1 MPIKGLGPSSQASV
15 GPQADVPTRPLGGA
29 GSNLSTMGKFNLDI
43 TKPAE
48 SLGATAEGFAGGIQ
62 AVGKAVVSV
71 VENIPIAGLITKP
84 VIGAVGAVAD
94 ATVGQVVKGISSGPI
109 GKAANDAAGFA
120 FNVATLPLQGALKV
134 LTVPGEELAKKAM
147 EARIKSTAMGK
158 KDIATFLWSE
168 APRDAVRRYKDGESA
183 EDIAA
188 DYVGQFGIGEASKGA
203 YSQDALANFLW
214 TMLLDPINIV
224 PITKPFTVGAKA
236 ARLSAAGVDGLNAAA
251 KIAKRDASAALKLGN
266 KELGAKLRADA
277 TRFAEDA
284 VFLEKYDWVGKMY
297 TATWGKVADKWSQAT
312 GGRLSRELAQ
322 QPERIVGGKAT
333 TAMLDELTATTG
345 KQNVDEAL
353 GNAVLTTVNANKAA
367 VAETLVS
374 TQRNVWRASSQNL
387 VKTLYAAIGA
397 GSKGADS
404 LLAVQYGSERTIK
417 DFLTD
422 LGYSSADQARIVT
435 AVENAYTPTVKAFY
449 GSDAVA
455 KVYSELTDVMSR
467 IDVKARPDFYV
478 NAAEALGKSN
488 LRYAVDAGVEL
499 IQRNKLN
506 LIRFAGDE
514 EQFVDYLSRTL
525 QFGFRVSADKAQEIA
540 RNQWAKNAGNTR
552 DLLNLLETG
561 RMAAFGRSMREIA
574 LERAKESD
582 GLAAIE
588 KAAAGRHEAVAKAY
602 FPELAG
608 EEAIAVGKLF
618 DQMAITSAAR
628 EGLTPN
634 QWYAKYTYGVSGLSE
649 ADAAVSLVDEL
660 YSTAEVTKAAFR
672 DAKTPA
678 EILEVAK
685 TIKPTQRMIAAG
697 LGDQLAV
704 ETVETARGA
713 FALPGGV
720 AALDDAAPYNI
731 IDEVIIAS
739 QPDEVVAALPG
750 DVRVK
755 MHAKMTA
762 SKSIDMQDTAAVV
775 NRIMFSL
782 LSPRRNLSSNA
793 AVYQILRVRNV
804 EDINAFVSRYG
815 DRIRNVASDGETDL
829 AREIAADFGL
839 EDNLGIASQILIAG
853 RVMVAAA
860 ETPEFFRL
868 LPGETM
874 LQFAERLTLI
884 KGAGLK
890 VGVFAAEMM
899 DTAAM
904 TVGAI
909 DSQMSIAIFRWAD
922 SVKLPGGRTLADELV
937 DEIDAIGTKE
947 AKEFLG
953 GGIDTYVDETGKR
966 VKEVLPG
973 MRKVLEDLRA
983 GKEPKGM
990 NASGSQ
996 IPLGPRNI
1004 EKANVPQATKDA
1016 VSQLPVWAKSKSSA
1030 NVKTLTNSSF
1040 EIMIKYMNRM
1050 ADDWAVAGRVA
1061 DTGEKIVYPG
1071 LNKLSGAQKQ
1081 WFIWD
1086 ITRQQIEPHFWLH
1099 RGVDQME
1106 KPSVEQITKA
1116 LKAIKKAGGTR
1127 RTQGF
1132 EGVDPRIM
1140 AEFLEERG
1148 GQVLGKAKFY
1158 RNGKSAIELFKG
1170 ADITTAI
1177 HEIGHI
1183 GRRHLSDVDQQVVLE
1198 VYGAKGGW
1206 TTELEEKFAKDFTN
1220 YMYTG
1225 RAPAP
1230 GLVDLF
1236 SKIRQFMADLWS
1248 KVSKTEQIHPELRDV
1263 FDRMLS
1269 HNGPQPL
1276 PDADTWSRITLIS
1289 ERSLTQNARDA
1300 VLKRVGMIL
1309 GETDGSE
1316 TLRSVDDAAVD
1327 LTQRIDDGVVVRGDG
1342 ATFNPIRNTVQVAG
1356 KDFGFMNSPF
1366 LSRSV
1371 VLKGADRERFLT
1383 DKAFQKEVLG
1393 KYLKSNEDLLSLDNH
1408 YIGLYDDAK
1417 IDTYYIDVSIKY
1429 DSVQEAIEAGTRAQ
1443 QQSVFRLNDYGK
1455 YFLDTPLGRLGA
1467 ERENAK
1473 ITRSALDISPGEIE
1487 KLSKPRMGADQLES
1501 ALRPIADELVEKYDD
1516 VAAVWWNKG
1525 GSAADIVDWVRNH
1538 PEITVREL
1546 TETEARLLPDGFK
1559 ARQADIALGGY
1570 RYGVAPKGGIIERT
1584 TRVSDGFGGTR
1595 IATSA
1600 QPFVDLLDTTAIN
1613 KLDEVTAGVNKRR
1626 GFLDK
1631 FRDNMTREYGPDVV
1645 RTNYVERFV
1654 TDITKKTMITAREA
1668 EIILAR
1674 VGNLAARKETTM
1686 RGLWFERDQVQTIFR
1701 EVLGDAEY
1709 FKYIENNDP
1718 LTDLFTAAAGD
1729 VSVVGLLPGFS
1740 GRAKAWKPVMGA
1752 VTDRAFPLFR
1762 FGRGNPFFRQIL
1774 EPIETKMMGLID
1786 RIKADQVDEF
1796 LGDKPSKLVRR
1807 MTEDSRSVT
1816 NEIAESVFY
1825 DQEKAAVAAIS
1836 AVREKPAFNN
1846 AVSRVLKAKGAI
1858 KDGVWAINNPEEY
1871 KLMIRD
1877 IMASE
1882 WAVNEMYDL
1891 LKKAM
1896 PETFEQFAEAGL
1908 TDGRTVMARIL
1919 EDGMIQSSPEA
1930 FAAVLRRDAG
1940 PTIGLWG
1947 RALAESGIPES
1958 KAREIAAAAHGVF
1971 TDAMIRGTR
1980 RANKYQFFSSYR
1992 SWFERSINHP
2002 FLGIYPYS
2010 YMTQKAI
2017 PWMLKMMF
2025 APKIA
2030 GHVRPGFG
2038 YINAMRLQEAL
2049 IVDANTDRGFMTSV
2063 AEARPLWYA
2072 LNIMVPATPTNLGF
2086 AAPYWLR
2093 KGVLEPAQ
2101 RNQPLTFEQ
2110 LSKVPPLVGETIIRG
2125 TVLGQ
2130 GAALLGGVGALG
2142 NAIEEDLSDIQLDVN
2157 RFFNP

>member
-1 MPIKGLGPSSQASV
+1 
-15 GPQADVPTRPLGGA
+15 
-29 GSNLSTMGKFNLDI
+29 MGKFNLDI
-43 TKPAE
+43 TKPEE
-48 SLGATAEGFAGGIQ
+48 SIGGTVEGFAAAAQGI
-62 AVGKAVVSV
+62 GKAAVSV
-71 VENIPIAGLITKP
+71 VENLPIAGLITKP

-109 GKAANDAAGFA
+109 GKAVNDAAGTA
-120 FNVATLPLQGALKV
+120 FHIATLPLQGALKALTLPSEEISKKV
-134 LTVPGEELAKKAM
+134 L
-147 EARIKSTAMGK
+147 EARILATARGSTF
-158 KDIATFLWSE
+158 DIARFLWTD
-168 APRDAVRRYKDGESA
+168 APKDAVIRYRNGESV

-188 DYVGQFGIGEASKGA
+188 EYVGQFGTAGSSKYGA
-203 YSQDALANFLW
+203 YSPDAFVNFLW
-214 TMLLDPINIV
+214 TMVFDPTNII
-224 PITKPFTVGAKA
+224 PITKPFTMASRA
-236 ARLSAAGVDGLNAAA
+236 ARLSSYGVDALRVAEKTAKADAA
-251 KIAKRDASAALKLGN
+251 KALGVGNEALAARKTSEAMTL
-266 KELGAKLRADA
+266 AQ
-277 TRFAEDA
+277 DA
-284 VFLEKYDWVGKMY
+284 VFLEKYDWLGKMY
-297 TATWGKVADKWSQAT
+297 TSTWGKVTDKWGQVT
-312 GGRLSRELAQ
+312 GGRLTREIAQ

-333 TAMLDELTATTG
+333 TDMLDEIGVATG
-345 KQNVDEAL
+345 KENVDEAL
-353 GNAVLTTVNANKAA
+353 GNAVLTTANANKAA
-367 VAETLVS
+367 VAEALVS
-374 TQRNVWRASSQNL
+374 NQRNTWRASSQNL
-387 VKTLYAAIGA
+387 LRAMYDKLATGA
-397 GSKGADS
+397 KGADT
-404 LLAVQYGSERTIK
+404 LLATEYGTNRTVA
-417 DFLTD
+417 DFLSD
-422 LGYSSADQARIVT
+422 IGYSSVDQVRIAN
-435 AVENAYTPTVKAFY
+435 AVESAFVPEMKAFA
-449 GSDAVA
+449 GSD
-455 KVYSELTDVMSR
+455 KVSGLLSELTDVMSK
-467 IDVKARPDFYV
+467 IDVKERPDFYV
-478 NAAEALGKSN
+478 MAAEALGKSN
-488 LRYAVDAGVEL
+488 VRYAVDAGIEL
-499 IQRNKLN
+499 IQQNKLN
-506 LIRFAGDE
+506 LVRFAQNE
-514 EQFVDYLSRTL
+514 EQFVNFLSRTL
-525 QFGFRVSADKAQEIA
+525 QFGFRVSADKAAEIA

-552 DLLNLLETG
+552 DLINLLETG
-561 RMAAFGRSMREIA
+561 RMAAFGRSMREVA
-574 LERAKESD
+574 AERATQFEA
-582 GLAAIE
+582 LAKIE
-588 KAAAGRHEAVAKAY
+588 AEAASRHEALAKTYFSELPPDQALAVAKLY
-602 FPELAG
+602 DS
-608 EEAIAVGKLF
+608 VGVS
-618 DQMAITSAAR
+618 TAAR
-628 EGLTPN
+628 EGITPN
-634 QWYAKYTYGVSGLSE
+634 EWYAKHVYGVSTLSE
-649 ADAAVSLVDEL
+649 QDAAVSLVDEL
-660 YSTAEVTKAAFR
+660 YSKAELTKAAFR
-672 DAKTPA
+672 DATTSA

-685 TIKPTQRMIAAG
+685 TITPTERMIAAG
-697 LGDQLAV
+697 LGEQLAPEV
-704 ETVETARGA
+704 IETAKGG
-713 FALPGGV
+713 FALPGGL
-720 AALDDAAPYNI
+720 AAFADPAPYNI

-750 DVRVK
+750 EIRVQ
-755 MHAKMTA
+755 MHKKMTA
-762 SKSIDMQDTAAVV
+762 SKAIDMQDTAAVV

-793 AVYQILRVRNV
+793 AVYQILRVRNM
-804 EDINAFVSRYG
+804 EDINEFVARYG
-815 DRIRNVASDGETDL
+815 DRIRNVAYADETDL

-839 EDNLGIASQILIAG
+839 EDNLGIASQIVTAG

-860 ETPEFFRL
+860 DNPEFFKL

-874 LQFAERLTLI
+874 LQFAERLTLL

-909 DSQMSIAIFRWAD
+909 DSQMSIAIFKWAD
-922 SVKLPGGRTLADELV
+922 TVKLPGGRTLADEIV
-937 DEIDAIGTKE
+937 DEVDRVGTAE

-953 GGIDTYVDETGKR
+953 GGVDTYIDEAGKK
-966 VKEVLPG
+966 VTEILPG
-973 MRKVLEDLRA
+973 MRKVLSELRA

-990 NASGSQ
+990 NASGNR
-996 IPLGPRNI
+996 IALGVRNI
-1004 EKANVPQATKDA
+1004 AKADVPQATKNA
-1016 VSQLPVWAKSKSSA
+1016 VSELPAWARSKDTPDI
-1030 NVKTLTNSSF
+1030 KTLRNSSF
-1040 EIMIKYMNRM
+1040 EVMIKYMNQM
-1050 ADDWAVAGRVA
+1050 ADDWGK
-1061 DTGEKIVYPG
+1061 TLYPG
-1071 LNKLSGAQKQ
+1071 LEKLSGAQKQ

-1099 RGVDQME
+1099 RGVDKMA
-1106 KPSVEQITKA
+1106 KPSPEQITRA
-1116 LKAIKKAGGTR
+1116 LKSIRKAGGTK
-1127 RTQGF
+1127 RTEGF
-1132 EGVDPRIM
+1132 AGIDTRVM

-1183 GRRHLSDVDQQVVLE
+1183 GRRNLSDVDQRVVLQ
-1198 VYGAKGGW
+1198 VYGATKGW
-1206 TTELEEKFAKDFTN
+1206 TTELEERFAKDFTN

-1225 RAPAP
+1225 RAPIPA
-1230 GLVDLF
+1230 LVDLF
-1236 SKIRQFMADLWS
+1236 GQIRQFMTDLWA
-1248 KVSKTEQIHPELRDV
+1248 KVSKAEQIHPELRNV

-1300 VLKRVGMIL
+1300 IIKRVNMIL

-1316 TLRSVDDAAVD
+1316 TLKAVNEATSDVLKMIDED
-1327 LTQRIDDGVVVRGDG
+1327 LVARGGG
-1342 ATFNPIRNTVQVAG
+1342 ATFNPIRNTKQVVG
-1356 KDFGFMNSPF
+1356 DDFGFMNSPYQP
-1366 LSRSV
+1366 RSIA
-1371 VLKGADRERFLT
+1371 LTGADRERFLT
-1383 DKAFQKEVLG
+1383 DKNFQRQLLA
-1393 KYLKSNEDLLSLDNH
+1393 KYVSDNEDLLSLDSH
-1408 YIGLYDDAK
+1408 YIGLYDSVGV
-1417 IDTYYIDVSIKY
+1417 DTYYIDVSIKY
-1429 DSVQEAIEAGTRAQ
+1429 DSVQDAIEAGIRSEQ
-1443 QQSVFRLNDYGK
+1443 ESIFRIKDGEGYYLN
-1455 YFLDTPLGRLGA
+1455 TALGRIAA
-1467 ERENAK
+1467 EKESEK
-1473 ITRSALDISPGEIE
+1473 VIRSALDIPEGEIAR
-1487 KLSKPRMGADQLES
+1487 LSKPKLPEEQLE
-1501 ALRPIADELVEKYDD
+1501 AAFRPIADELVQKYDD

-1525 GSAADIVDWVRNH
+1525 GSAVDIVDWVRNH

-1559 ARQADIALGGY
+1559 AKQAQIALGGY

-1600 QPFVDLLDTTAIN
+1600 QPFVDLLDTVAIN
-1613 KLDEVTAGVNKRR
+1613 KLDEVTATTNKRR

-1631 FRDNMTREYGPDVV
+1631 FSDLMTREYGPDVV
-1645 RTNYVERFV
+1645 RTNYIERFV
-1654 TDITKKTMITAREA
+1654 TDITKKVGITPREA

-1674 VGNLAARKETTM
+1674 VGNLSARKETTV

-1718 LTDLFTAAAGD
+1718 LADLFTAAAGD

-1762 FGRGNPFFRQIL
+1762 FGKGNPFFRQIL
-1774 EPIETKMMGLID
+1774 EPIETKMMALMD
-1786 RIKADQVDEF
+1786 RIKTDQVDEF
-1796 LGDKPSKLVRR
+1796 LGGKPSKLIRR

-1825 DQEKAAVAAIS
+1825 DQEKALVSSLSAI
-1836 AVREKPAFNN
+1836 REKPDFNN
-1846 AVSRVLKAKGAI
+1846 AVSRVLKAKNAI
-1858 KDGVWAINNPEEY
+1858 KDGVWAINNPEEF
-1871 KLMIRD
+1871 KLMYRD

-1882 WAVNEMYDL
+1882 WAVEEMYTL

-1896 PETFEQFAEAGL
+1896 PDTFDQFAEFGL
-1908 TDGRTVMARIL
+1908 TDGRSVMARIL

-1930 FAAVLRRDAG
+1930 FATVLRREAG
-1940 PTIGLWG
+1940 PTIGLWTK
-1947 RALAESGIPES
+1947 AVTEAGIPAS

-2049 IVDANTDRGFMTSV
+2049 AVDANTDRGFMTTL

-2110 LSKVPPLVGETIIRG
+2110 LSKVPPLVGETIMRG

-2130 GAALLGGVGALG
+2130 GGALLGGAGAFGESLE
-2142 NAIEEDLSDIQLDVN
+2142 NELDDVQLDVN

>member
-1 MPIKGLGPSSQASV
+1 MPIKALSSSSQGSV
-15 GPQADVPTRPLGGA
+15 GPRADIATGPIGGA
-29 GSNLSTMGKFNLDI
+29 GANLSTLGKFNLDL
-43 TKPAE
+43 TNPQE
-48 SLGATAEGFAGGIQ
+48 SFGATAEGFAGGVQ
-62 AVGKAVVSV
+62 AIGKAAVSV
-71 VENIPIAGLITKP
+71 VENLPIAGLITKP

-109 GKAANDAAGFA
+109 GKAANDAAGAA
-120 FNVATLPLQGALKV
+120 FNIATLPLQGALKA
-134 LTVPGEELAKKAM
+134 LTLPGEELAKKAM
-147 EARIKSTAMGK
+147 EARILATSRGDR
-158 KDIATFLWSE
+158 DIATFLWSDAPKE
-168 APRDAVRRYKDGESA
+168 AVLRYRNGESVD
-183 EDIAA
+183 EIAS
-188 DYVGQFGIGEASKGA
+188 DYVGQFGIGESKFGA
-203 YSQDALANFLW
+203 YSQDALANLLW
-214 TMLLDPINIV
+214 TMVLDPINVV
-224 PITKPFTVGAKA
+224 PVTKPFTMGAKA
-236 ARLSAAGVDGLNAAA
+236 ARLSATGVDALNVAAKTAAA
-251 KIAKRDASAALKLGN
+251 DATAALKVGN
-266 KELGAKLRADA
+266 KTLAALKTAESTLRAQ
-277 TRFAEDA
+277 EA
-284 VFLEKYDWVGKMY
+284 VFLEKYDWLGKMY
-297 TATWGKVADKWSQAT
+297 TSTWGKVADKWSKVT
-312 GGRLSRELAQ
+312 GGRLTREIAQ
-322 QPERIVGGKAT
+322 QPERIIGGKAT
-333 TAMLDELTATTG
+333 TAMLDEIGVATG
-345 KQNVDEAL
+345 KDNVDEAL

-374 TQRNVWRASSQNL
+374 TQRNIWRASGQNV
-387 VKTLYAAIGA
+387 VKTLYTALGT

-404 LLAVQYGSERTIK
+404 LLAVEYGTGRTIGN
-417 DFLTD
+417 FLTD
-422 LGYSSADQARIVT
+422 LGYSSVDQARLVDL
-435 AVENAYTPTVKAFY
+435 VEKSYTPSIKSFY
-449 GSDAVA
+449 DADGVA
-455 KVYSELTDVMSR
+455 RFVSELTDVMSK

-506 LIRFAGDE
+506 LVRFAANE
-514 EQFVDYLSRTL
+514 QQFVDYLSRTL

-552 DLLNLLETG
+552 DLINLLETG

-574 LERAKESD
+574 LERAKESEALV
-582 GLAAIE
+582 GIERAAI
-588 KAAAGRHEAVAKAY
+588 GRHEAVAKAY
-602 FPELAG
+602 FSELVP
-608 EEAIAVGKLF
+608 EEALAAAKLF
-618 DQMAITSAAR
+618 DQVAITNSAR
-628 EGLTPN
+628 EGISPN
-634 QWYAKYTYGVSGLSE
+634 AWYSKYVYGVSGLSE
-649 ADAAVSLVDEL
+649 EDAAMSLVDEL

-678 EILEVAK
+678 EMLDVAK
-685 TIKPTQRMIAAG
+685 TIKPTERMIAAG
-697 LGDQLAV
+697 LGEQLAV
-704 ETVETARGA
+704 ETVDTAKGA

-720 AALDDAAPYNI
+720 AAFADPAPYNV
-731 IDEVIIAS
+731 IDEIIIAS
-739 QPDEVVAALPG
+739 QPDEVVDALPG
-750 DVRVK
+750 EIRVQ
-755 MHAKMTA
+755 MHKKMTA
-762 SKSIDMQDTAAVV
+762 SKAIDMQDTAAVV

-804 EDINAFVSRYG
+804 EDINAFVSQYG
-815 DRIRNVASDGETDL
+815 DRIRNVSSDGETAL

-839 EDNLGIASQILIAG
+839 KDNLGIASQILTAG

-860 ETPEFFRL
+860 ETPEFFKL

-922 SVKLPGGRTLADELV
+922 NIKLAGGRTLADDLI
-937 DEIDAIGTKE
+937 DEVAQIGTKE
-947 AKEFLG
+947 SEEFLG
-953 GGIDTYVDETGKR
+953 GGVDTYIDEAGNR
-966 VKEVLPG
+966 VTETLPG
-973 MRKVLEDLRA
+973 MRKVLEELRA
-983 GKEPKGM
+983 GREPKGM
-990 NASGSQ
+990 NASGNRVA
-996 IPLGPRNI
+996 LGPKGI
-1004 EKANVPQATKDA
+1004 EKAAVPQATKDA
-1016 VSQLPVWAKSKSSA
+1016 VGQLPPWAKA
-1030 NVKTLTNSSF
+1030 NGTPDIKTLTNSSF
-1040 EIMIKYMNRM
+1040 EVMIRYMDQM
-1050 ADDWAVAGRVA
+1050 ANDWGK
-1061 DTGEKIVYPG
+1061 TLYPG
-1071 LNKLSGAQKQ
+1071 LENLSGAQKQ

-1099 RGVDQME
+1099 RDVDKMA
-1106 KPSVEQITKA
+1106 KPTIEQINRG
-1116 LKAIKKAGGTR
+1116 LKAVKGAGGTR
-1127 RTQGF
+1127 RTQAF
-1132 EGVDPRIM
+1132 AGVDPRIM

-1183 GRRHLSDVDQQVVLE
+1183 GRRNLSDVDQRVVLE
-1198 VYGAKGGW
+1198 IYGATDGW

-1225 RAPAP
+1225 RAPSPA
-1230 GLVDLF
+1230 LIDLF
-1236 SKIRQFMADLWS
+1236 GQIRQFMADLWS
-1248 KVSKTEQIHPELRDV
+1248 KVSGTEQINPELRNV

-1300 VLKRVGMIL
+1300 VLKRVGMLL

-1316 TLRSVDDAAVD
+1316 TLRSVEDASVD
-1327 LTQRIDDGVVVRGDG
+1327 IAQRIEDGLVVRGDG
-1342 ATFNPIRNTVQVAG
+1342 ATFNPIRGTKQVPTE
-1356 KDFGFMNSPF
+1356 DFGFMNSPF
-1366 LSRSV
+1366 QKRSV
-1371 VLKGADRERFLT
+1371 VLSGADRERFLT
-1383 DKAFQKEVLG
+1383 DKAFQRQVLG
-1393 KYLKSNEDLLSLDNH
+1393 KYLGDNEDLLSLDNH
-1408 YIGLYDDAK
+1408 YIGLYDSVK
-1417 IDTYYIDVSIKY
+1417 TNSYYIDVSIKY
-1429 DSVQEAIEAGTRAQ
+1429 DSVQEAIEAGIRANQ
-1443 QQSVFRLNDYGK
+1443 ESIFRIKDGK
-1455 YFLDTPLGRLGA
+1455 NYYLDTPLGRLVA
-1467 ERENAK
+1467 EKEKERVV
-1473 ITRSALDISPGEIE
+1473 RSALDISPAEIE
-1487 KLSKPRMGADQLES
+1487 RLSKPRLSADQLEAS
-1501 ALRPIADELVEKYDD
+1501 LRPIANELVEKYDD
-1516 VAAVWWNKG
+1516 VAAVWWNKE
-1525 GSAADIVDWVRNH
+1525 GSATDIVDWVRNH

-1559 ARQADIALGGY
+1559 ARQADISLGGY

-1595 IATSA
+1595 IANSA

-1613 KLDEVTAGVNKRR
+1613 KLDQMTAGINKQR

-1631 FRDNMTREYGPDVV
+1631 FKDNLLREYGPDVV
-1645 RTNYVERFV
+1645 RTNYIERFV
-1654 TDITKKTMITAREA
+1654 TEITKKTKITPREA

-1674 VGNLAARKETTM
+1674 VGNLAARKETTA
-1686 RGLWFERDQVQTIFR
+1686 RGLWFERDQVQVIFR

-1709 FKYIENNDP
+1709 FKYIETNDP

-1729 VSVVGLLPGFS
+1729 FSVVGLLPGIS

-1762 FGRGNPFFRQIL
+1762 FGKGNPFFRQIL
-1774 EPIETKMMGLID
+1774 EPIETKMMALMD

-1796 LGDKPSKLVRR
+1796 LGDKPSKLIRR

-1825 DQEKAAVAAIS
+1825 DQEKAAVSALS
-1836 AVREKPAFNN
+1836 AVREKPAFND

-1871 KLMIRD
+1871 KLMVRD

-1896 PETFEQFAEAGL
+1896 PETFEQLAEVGL

-1930 FAAVLRRDAG
+1930 FALVLRRDAG
-1940 PTIGLWG
+1940 PTIGLWTKAVTEAG
-1947 RALAESGIPES
+1947 VSETQARA
-1958 KAREIAAAAHGVF
+1958 IAAAAHGVF

-2030 GHVRPGFG
+2030 GHIRPGFG

-2049 IVDANTDRGFMTSV
+2049 IVDANTDRGFMTSI

-2093 KGVLEPAQ
+2093 KGVLAPAQ
-2101 RNQPLTFEQ
+2101 QNKPLDFEQ
-2110 LSKVPPLVGETIIRG
+2110 LSKVPPLIGETVMRG

-2130 GAALLGGVGALG
+2130 GAALLGGVGAFG
-2142 NAIEEDLSDIQLDVN
+2142 DAVEQDLDGVQLDIN

>member
-1 MPIKGLGPSSQASV
+1 MPIKGLGPSSQSSV
-15 GPQADVPTRPLGGA
+15 GPQADVPTTPLGGSS
-29 GSNLSTMGKFNLDI
+29 SNLSNLGKFNLDI
-43 TKPAE
+43 TNPQE
-48 SLGATAEGFAGGIQ
+48 SLGATAEGFAGGFQ
-62 AVGKAVVSV
+62 AIGKAAVSI
-71 VENIPIAGLITKP
+71 VENLPIAGIITRP
-84 VIGAVGAVAD
+84 AIGAIGAVAD

-109 GKAANDAAGFA
+109 GNAVNDVAGFG
-120 FNVATLPLQGALKV
+120 FHVATLPLQLGLKAL
-134 LTVPGEELAKKAM
+134 TFPGEELAKGVMRGK
-147 EARIKSTAMGK
+147 IQSTALGK
-158 KDIATFLWSE
+158 RDITTFLWSE
-168 APRDAVRRYKDGESA
+168 APKDAVRRYRDGESVD
-183 EDIAA
+183 EIAA
-188 DYVGQFGIGEASKGA
+188 EYVGQFGVGDAKSGVF
-203 YSQDALANFLW
+203 SQDALANFLW
-214 TMLLDPINIV
+214 TLVLDPVNLV
-224 PITKPFTVGAKA
+224 PVTKPFTMGAKA
-236 ARLSAAGVDGLNAAA
+236 ARLSSVGVDALNVAA
-251 KIAKRDASAALKLGN
+251 KTAKADAAVALKLGN
-266 KELGAKLRADA
+266 KVLAKRLTSEATLRA
-277 TRFAEDA
+277 EEA
-284 VFLEKYDWVGKMY
+284 VFLDKYDWLGKMY
-297 TATWGKVADKWSQAT
+297 KATWGKVGDKWSQVT
-312 GGRLSRELAQ
+312 GGRLTRELAQ

-333 TAMLDELTATTG
+333 TAMLDEIGLATG
-345 KQNVDEAL
+345 KENVDEAL

-374 TQRNVWRASSQNL
+374 TQRNVWRASSQNF
-387 VKTLYAAIGA
+387 VKTVYAALGG
-397 GSKGADS
+397 GSRGADT
-404 LLAVQYGSERTIK
+404 LLSVEYGTGRTIR
-417 DFLTD
+417 DFLGD
-422 LGYSSADQARIVT
+422 LGYSSADQIRIVN
-435 AVENAYTPTVKAFY
+435 AVEVAYSPSIKAFY
-449 GSDAVA
+449 GSDAVGRL
-455 KVYSELTDVMSR
+455 YGELTDVMSK
-467 IDVKARPDFYV
+467 IDVKTRPDFYV

-488 LRYAVDAGVEL
+488 IRYAVDAGVEL

-506 LIRFAGDE
+506 LIRFTSNE
-514 EQFVDYLSRTL
+514 QQFVDYLSRTL
-525 QFGFRVSADKAQEIA
+525 QFGFRVSSDKADEIA
-540 RNQWAKNAGNTR
+540 RNQWLKNTGNTR

-574 LERAKESD
+574 LERASESD
-582 GLAAIE
+582 ALVKIE
-588 KAAAGRHEAVAKAY
+588 KAAAGRHEAVARAY

-618 DQMAITSAAR
+618 DAMAVSSAAR

-634 QWYAKYTYGVSGLSE
+634 QWYAKYTYGVSALSE
-649 ADAAVSLVDEL
+649 EDAAVSLVDEL
-660 YSTAEVTKAAFR
+660 YSTTELTKSAFME
-672 DAKTPA
+672 AKTSA

-685 TIKPTQRMIAAG
+685 TIKPTPRMIAAG
-697 LGDQLAV
+697 LGGQLAV
-704 ETVETARGA
+704 ETVETSKGA
-713 FALPGGV
+713 FALPGGT
-720 AALDDAAPYNI
+720 AALDNPAPYNI

-739 QPDEVVAALPG
+739 QPYGIIESLPG
-750 DVRVK
+750 DIRVK
-755 MHAKMTA
+755 MHLKMTA
-762 SKSIDMQDTAAVV
+762 SKSIDMADPIAVA
-775 NRIMFSL
+775 NRVVFAL
-782 LSPRRNLSSNA
+782 LSPRRNLTGNA
-793 AVYQILRVRNV
+793 AIYQALRVGNA
-804 EDINAFVSRYG
+804 DDLAAFVARYG
-815 DRIRNVASDGETDL
+815 DDVKNLPNLDAGASARLGKRIAE
-829 AREIAADFGL
+829 DFGFNIGAK
-839 EDNLGIASQILIAG
+839 DGDVTGIVSHLSDAA
-853 RVMVAAA
+853 RVLVLAK
-860 ETPEFFRL
+860 ENPEFFL
-868 LPGETM
+868 IKNGESLT
-874 LQFAERLTLI
+874 QFAERLTLLN
-884 KGAGLK
+884 GVQLK
-890 VGVFAAEMM
+890 VGSFAVELMRTSDAV
-899 DTAAM
+899 
-904 TVGAI
+904 VGAI
-909 DSQMSIAIFRWAD
+909 DAQMSGGILKWSIENGVED
-922 SVKLPGGRTLADELV
+922 KLIKELR
-937 DEIDAIGTKE
+937 DIGTKE
-947 AKEFLG
+947 SNKYADELESLIPRIKAGENVYGPNAAGAQSTLG
-953 GGIDTYVDETGKR
+953 PKTIDGS
-966 VKEVLPG
+966 
-973 MRKVLEDLRA
+973 
-983 GKEPKGM
+983 
-990 NASGSQ
+990 NAS
-996 IPLGPRNI
+996 PFT
-1004 EKANVPQATKDA
+1004 KAA
-1016 VSQLPVWAKSKSSA
+1016 VGTLPNWSTTRAASA
-1030 NVKTLTNSSF
+1030 EVTLLQGSSF
-1040 EIMIKYMNRM
+1040 QVMNKYVSMM
-1050 ADDWAVAGRVA
+1050 ADQWATVGRIA
-1061 DTGEKIVYPG
+1061 DNGERIVYAG
-1071 LNKLSGAQKQ
+1071 LDKMSGGQKQ

-1086 ITRQQIEPHFWLH
+1086 IFRKQLEPHQWLH
-1099 RGVDQME
+1099 RDVDKLA
-1106 KPSVEQITKA
+1106 KPTIDQVR
-1116 LKAIKKAGGTR
+1116 KAISSVRSSGGFTTGR
-1127 RTQGF
+1127 QF
-1132 EGVDPRIM
+1132 DGVDPRIM

-1170 ADITTAI
+1170 ADVTTAI

-1225 RAPAP
+1225 RAPTP
-1230 GLVDLF
+1230 GLIDLF
-1236 SKIRQFMADLWS
+1236 GKIRQFMTDLWS
-1248 KVSKTEQIHPELRDV
+1248 KVSGSEQINPELRNV

-1289 ERSLTQNARDA
+1289 ERSLTQNVRDS
-1300 VLKRVGMIL
+1300 VLKRVGMIF

-1316 TLRSVDDAAVD
+1316 TLRSVDDASVD
-1327 LTQRIDDGVVVRGDG
+1327 LTQRIDDGVVVRGNG

-1356 KDFGFMNSPF
+1356 EDFGFMNSPF
-1366 LSRSV
+1366 LSRSI

-1443 QQSVFRLNDYGK
+1443 QQSVFRINDFGK
-1455 YFLDTPLGRLGA
+1455 YFLDTPLGRLAA
-1467 ERENAK
+1467 EREGEK
-1473 ITRSALDISPGEIE
+1473 ITRSALDINPGEIE
-1487 KLSKPRMGADQLES
+1487 RLSKPRLSADQLES

-1516 VAAVWWNKG
+1516 VAAVWWNKE

-1546 TETEARLLPDGFK
+1546 TEIESRLLPDGFK
-1559 ARQADIALGGY
+1559 ARQANISLGGY

-1584 TRVSDGFGGTR
+1584 TRISDGFGGTR
-1595 IATSA
+1595 IANSA

-1613 KLDEVTAGVNKRR
+1613 KLDEITAGVNKRR

-1631 FRDNMTREYGPDVV
+1631 FRDNLVREYGPDVV

-1654 TDITKKTMITAREA
+1654 TEMTKKTKITSREA
-1668 EIILAR
+1668 ETILAR
-1674 VGNLAARKETTM
+1674 VGNLAARKETTT

-1709 FKYIENNDP
+1709 FKYIEMNDP
-1718 LTDLFTAAAGD
+1718 LADLFTAASGD
-1729 VSVVGLLPGFS
+1729 FSVVGLLPGVS
-1740 GRAKAWKPVMGA
+1740 GRAKAWKTVMGA

-1762 FGRGNPFFRQIL
+1762 FGKGNPFFRQIL
-1774 EPIETKMMGLID
+1774 EPIETKMMGLMD

-1796 LGDKPSKLVRR
+1796 LSDKPSKLIRR

-1825 DQEKAAVAAIS
+1825 DQEKAAVSTLS

-1846 AVSRVLKAKGAI
+1846 AVARVLKSNNAI
-1858 KDGVWAINNPEEY
+1858 KNGVWAINNPEEY

-1882 WAVNEMYDL
+1882 WAVGEMYDL

-1896 PETFEQFAEAGL
+1896 PETFDQFAEVGL
-1908 TDGRTVMARIL
+1908 TDGQTVMARIL

-1930 FAAVLRRDAG
+1930 FAAVLRRDSG
-1940 PTIGLWG
+1940 PTIGLWTKAVTEAG
-1947 RALAESGIPES
+1947 VSETQARA
-1958 KAREIAAAAHGVF
+1958 IAAAAHGVF

-2038 YINAMRLQEAL
+2038 YINAMRLQEA
-2049 IVDANTDRGFMTSV
+2049 IAIDANTDRGFMTSI

-2093 KGVLEPAQ
+2093 KGVLAPAQ
-2101 RNQPLTFEQ
+2101 QNKPLNFEQ
-2110 LSKVPPLVGETIIRG
+2110 LSKIPPLIGETIMRG

-2130 GAALLGGVGALG
+2130 GGALLGGLGAFG
-2142 NAIEEDLSDIQLDVN
+2142 GAIEDDLSDVQLDVN

>member
-1 MPIKGLGPSSQASV
+1 MPIKGLGPSSQPSV

-29 GSNLSTMGKFNLDI
+29 ASNLSTMGKFNLDI

-48 SLGATAEGFAGGIQ
+48 SLGGTAEGFAGGLQ
-62 AVGKAVVSV
+62 AVGKAAVSV

-120 FNVATLPLQGALKV
+120 FNVATLPLQGALKA
-134 LTVPGEELAKKAM
+134 LTIPGEELAKKVM
-147 EARIKSTAMGK
+147 EARIKSTALGK
-158 KDIATFLWSE
+158 QDIATFLWSQ
-168 APRDAVRRYKDGESA
+168 APKDAVRRYRDGESA

-188 DYVGQFGIGEASKGA
+188 DYVGQFGVGDARFGA

-214 TMLLDPINIV
+214 TMLLDPVNIV
-224 PITKPFTVGAKA
+224 PVTKPFTVGAKA

-251 KIAKRDASAALKLGN
+251 KIAKREASAALKLGN
-266 KELGAKLRADA
+266 KELAAKLTAEATLRA
-277 TRFAEDA
+277 EEA

-297 TATWGKVADKWSQAT
+297 TATWGKVADKWSKVT
-312 GGRLSRELAQ
+312 GGRLSKELAQ

-333 TAMLDELTATTG
+333 TAMLDELTDVTG

-387 VKTLYAAIGA
+387 VKTLYAAIGT
-397 GSKGADS
+397 GTKGADS
-404 LLAVQYGSERTIK
+404 LLGVQYGTERTIK

-435 AVENAYTPTVKAFY
+435 AVEKAYTPTVKAFY
-449 GSDAVA
+449 GSDSIA
-455 KVYSELTDVMSR
+455 KIYSELTDVMSK

-506 LIRFAGDE
+506 LIRFAE
-514 EQFVDYLSRTL
+514 NEAQFVDYLSRTL
-525 QFGFRVSADKAQEIA
+525 QFGFKVSADKAQEIA
-540 RNQWAKNAGNTR
+540 RNQWAKNVGNTR
-552 DLLNLLETG
+552 DLINLLETG

-574 LERAKESD
+574 LERAKEAD
-582 GLAAIE
+582 GLVAIE

-608 EEAIAVGKLF
+608 EEALAVGKLF
-618 DQMAITSAAR
+618 DQVAITGAAR

-634 QWYAKYTYGVSGLSE
+634 QWYAKYTYGVSTLSE
-649 ADAAVSLVDEL
+649 EDAAVSLVDEL
-660 YSTAEVTKAAFR
+660 YSKSEMTKAAFR
-672 DAKTPA
+672 EAKTA
-678 EILEVAK
+678 SEILEVAK
-685 TIKPTQRMIAAG
+685 SIKPTQRMIDAG
-697 LGDQLAV
+697 LGEQLAV
-704 ETVETARGA
+704 ETVDTAKGA
-713 FALPGGV
+713 FALPGGI
-720 AALDDAAPYNI
+720 AAFDNPAPYNI

-750 DVRVK
+750 EIRVK

-762 SKSIDMQDTAAVV
+762 SKAIDMQDTAAVL
-775 NRIMFSL
+775 NRVMFAA

-793 AVYQILRVRNV
+793 ALYQILRVRNMDDV
-804 EDINAFVSRYG
+804 NAFVSRWGKKIKTVNYRKEG
-815 DRIRNVASDGETDL
+815 ALG
-829 AREIAADFGL
+829 REIAKEFGL
-839 EDNLGIASQILIAG
+839 PTDKLGIASQLVTAG
-853 RVMVAAA
+853 RIMVFAA
-860 ETPEFFRL
+860 ENPEFFKL
-868 LPGETM
+868 KPGETM
-874 LQFAERLTLI
+874 LEFGERLTLL

-904 TVGAI
+904 SVGAI

-922 SVKLPGGRTLADELV
+922 SKGLADQLIREL
-937 DEIDAIGTKE
+937 DAIGTAE
-947 AKEFLG
+947 AKQFLTG
-953 GGIDTYVDETGKR
+953 GTDRYLDDAGNVVTE
-966 VKEVLPG
+966 EVQG
-973 MRKVLEDLRA
+973 MIKVLEDLRA
-983 GKEPKGM
+983 GREPKGM
-990 NASGSQ
+990 NASGNRVA
-996 IPLGPRNI
+996 LGKKGI
-1004 EKANVPQATKDA
+1004 AKADVPQTTKDA
-1016 VSQLPVWAKSKSSA
+1016 VSQLPEWAKA
-1030 NVKTLTNSSF
+1030 NGTPDIKTLTNSSF
-1040 EIMIKYMNRM
+1040 EVMIKYMNEM
-1050 ADDWAVAGRVA
+1050 ANDWGK
-1061 DTGEKIVYPG
+1061 TIYPG
-1071 LNKLSGAQKQ
+1071 LDKLSGAQKQ

-1099 RGVDQME
+1099 RSVDKMA
-1106 KPSVEQITKA
+1106 KPSPDQIKRA
-1116 LKAIKKAGGTR
+1116 LGSIQKAGGTQ
-1127 RTQGF
+1127 RTKGF
-1132 EGVDPRIM
+1132 AGIDPNVM

-1148 GQVLGKAKFY
+1148 GQVLGKAKFF

-1170 ADITTAI
+1170 ADVTTAI

-1183 GRRHLSDVDQQVVLE
+1183 GRRHLSDVDQRVVLE
-1198 VYGAKGGW
+1198 IYGATDGW
-1206 TTELEEKFAKDFTN
+1206 TTELEERFAKDFTN
-1220 YMYTG
+1220 YLYTG
-1225 RAPAP
+1225 RAPTVA
-1230 GLVDLF
+1230 LTDLF
-1236 SKIRQFMADLWS
+1236 AQIRQFMADLWS

-1289 ERSLTQNARDA
+1289 DRSLTQNARDA

-1316 TLRSVDDAAVD
+1316 TLRSVDDAVVD
-1327 LTQRIDDGVVVRGDG
+1327 INQKIDADLVSRGGG
-1342 ATFNPIRNTVQVAG
+1342 ATFNPIRDTKQVVG
-1356 KDFGFMNSPF
+1356 KDFGFMNSPYQKRSLV
-1366 LSRSV
+1366 LS
-1371 VLKGADRERFLT
+1371 GAQRERFLT
-1383 DKAFQKEVLG
+1383 DKAYQRQVLND
-1393 KYLKSNEDLLSLDNH
+1393 YLKKNEDLLSLDNH
-1408 YIGLYDDAK
+1408 YLGLYDSVKADS
-1417 IDTYYIDVSIKY
+1417 YYIDVSIKY
-1429 DSVQEAIEAGTRAQ
+1429 DSVQEAIEAGIRANQ
-1443 QQSVFRLNDYGK
+1443 ESIFRINDGENYYLN
-1455 YFLDTPLGRLGA
+1455 TPLGRLIG
-1467 ERENAK
+1467 EKENAK
-1473 ITRSALDISPGEIE
+1473 IIRSALDISPAEIE
-1487 KLSKPRMGADQLES
+1487 KLSKPRMDADALEA

-1546 TETEARLLPDGFK
+1546 TDTEARLLPDGFK
-1559 ARQADIALGGY
+1559 SRQADIALGGY

-1600 QPFVDLLDTTAIN
+1600 QPFVDLLDVTAIN

-1654 TDITKKTMITAREA
+1654 TDITKKTKITAREA
-1668 EIILAR
+1668 ETILAR

-1701 EVLGDAEY
+1701 EVLGDSEY

-1762 FGRGNPFFRQIL
+1762 FGKGNPFFRQIL
-1774 EPIETKMMGLID
+1774 EPIETKMMSLMD
-1786 RIKADQVDEF
+1786 RIKTEQVDEF
-1796 LGDKPSKLVRR
+1796 LGDKPSKLIRR
-1807 MTEDSRSVT
+1807 LTEDSRSVT

-1825 DQEKAAVAAIS
+1825 DQEKAAVSAIS

-1858 KDGVWAINNPEEY
+1858 KDGIWTIKNPEEY
-1871 KLMIRD
+1871 KLMVRD

-1882 WAVNEMYDL
+1882 WAVEEMYDL

-1940 PTIGLWG
+1940 PTIGLWTKAVTEAG
-1947 RALAESGIPES
+1947 VPAT

-1980 RANKYQFFSSYR
+1980 RAQKYQFFSSYR

-2038 YINAMRLQEAL
+2038 YINAMRLQEA
-2049 IVDANTDRGFMTSV
+2049 IAVDANTDRGFMTSI

-2110 LSKVPPLVGETIIRG
+2110 LSKVPPLVGETIMRG

-2142 NAIEEDLSDIQLDVN
+2142 NAIEEDLSDIKVDVN

>member
-48 SLGATAEGFAGGIQ
+48 SLGGTAEGFAGGIQ

-71 VENIPIAGLITKP
+71 VENLPIAGLVTKP

-120 FNVATLPLQGALKV
+120 FNVATLPLQGALKA
-134 LTVPGEELAKKAM
+134 LTVPGEELAKKVM
-147 EARIKSTAMGK
+147 EARIKSTVMGK

-188 DYVGQFGIGEASKGA
+188 DYVGQFGIGEASTGA

-214 TMLLDPINIV
+214 TMLLDPVNIV
-224 PITKPFTVGAKA
+224 PITKPFTVAAKA

-251 KIAKRDASAALKLGN
+251 KIAKQDASAALKLGN
-266 KELGAKLRADA
+266 KELAKRLTSEATLRA
-277 TRFAEDA
+277 EEA
-284 VFLEKYDWVGKMY
+284 VFLQKYDWAGKMY
-297 TATWGKVADKWSQAT
+297 TATWGKVADKWSQVT
-312 GGRLSRELAQ
+312 GGRLSKELAQ

-387 VKTLYAAIGA
+387 VKTLYAAIGT

-435 AVENAYTPTVKAFY
+435 AVENAYTPTIKAFY
-449 GSDAVA
+449 GSDAIG

-478 NAAEALGKSN
+478 NASEALGKSN

-506 LIRFAGDE
+506 LIRFSGNEA
-514 EQFVDYLSRTL
+514 QFVDYLSRTL

-540 RNQWAKNAGNTR
+540 RNQWAKNAGNSR

-608 EEAIAVGKLF
+608 EEAIAVGRLF
-618 DQMAITSAAR
+618 DQVAITSAAR

-649 ADAAVSLVDEL
+649 TDAAVSLVDEL
-660 YSTAEVTKAAFR
+660 YSTTELTKAAFR

-685 TIKPTQRMIAAG
+685 TIKPTQRMISAG

-704 ETVETARGA
+704 ETVDTAKGA
-713 FALPGGV
+713 FALPGGT
-720 AALDDAAPYNI
+720 AALDDLAPYNI
-731 IDEVIIAS
+731 IDEVVIAS
-739 QPDEVVAALPG
+739 QPYEIIEALPG
-750 DVRVK
+750 DIRVK
-755 MHAKMTA
+755 MHLKMTA
-762 SKSIDMQDTAAVV
+762 SKSIDMSDPVAVA
-775 NRIMFSL
+775 NRVVFAL
-782 LSPRRNLSSNA
+782 LSPRRNLSGNA
-793 AVYQILRVRNV
+793 AVYQALRVGNA
-804 EDINAFVSRYG
+804 DDLAAFVARYG
-815 DRIRNVASDGETDL
+815 DDVKNLPNLDAGAS
-829 AREIAADFGL
+829 ARLGKKIAEDFGFNIGAK
-839 EDNLGIASQILIAG
+839 DGDVTGIVSHLSDAARVLVLAKENPKFFLIKN
-853 RVMVAAA
+853 
-860 ETPEFFRL
+860 
-868 LPGETM
+868 GESLT
-874 LQFAERLTLI
+874 QFAERLTLLN
-884 KGAGLK
+884 GVQLK
-890 VGVFAAEMM
+890 VGSFAVELMQAS
-899 DTAAM
+899 DAA
-904 TVGAI
+904 VGAI
-909 DSQMSIAIFRWAD
+909 DAQMSGGVLKWAID
-922 SVKLPGGRTLADELV
+922 NGIDGNLIKELR
-937 DEIDAIGTKE
+937 DIGTKE
-947 AKEFLG
+947 SNKYADELESLIPRIKAGENVYGPSANGAQSTLG
-953 GGIDTYVDETGKR
+953 PKTIDGS
-966 VKEVLPG
+966 
-973 MRKVLEDLRA
+973 
-983 GKEPKGM
+983 
-990 NASGSQ
+990 NAS
-996 IPLGPRNI
+996 PFT
-1004 EKANVPQATKDA
+1004 KAAVGTLPNWSTTKA
-1016 VSQLPVWAKSKSSA
+1016 ASA
-1030 NVKTLTNSSF
+1030 EVTLLEGSSF
-1040 EIMIKYMNRM
+1040 KVMNKYVSMM
-1050 ADDWAVAGRVA
+1050 ADQWSTVGRIA
-1061 DTGEKIVYPG
+1061 DNGERIVYTG
-1071 LNKLSGAQKQ
+1071 LDKMSGGQKQ

-1086 ITRQQIEPHFWLH
+1086 IFRKQLEPHQWLH
-1099 RGVDQME
+1099 RDADKLAKPTIDQ
-1106 KPSVEQITKA
+1106 VR
-1116 LKAIKKAGGTR
+1116 KAISSIRSSGGFTTGR
-1127 RTQGF
+1127 QF

-1183 GRRHLSDVDQQVVLE
+1183 GRRNLSDVDQQVVLE

-1225 RAPAP
+1225 RAPTP

-1236 SKIRQFMADLWS
+1236 GKIRQFMADLWS
-1248 KVSKTEQIHPELRDV
+1248 KVSKTEQVHPELRSV

-1300 VLKRVGMIL
+1300 VLKRVGLIL

-1316 TLRSVDDAAVD
+1316 TLRSVDDATVD
-1327 LTQRIDDGVVVRGDG
+1327 LTQRIDGGVVVRGDG

-1356 KDFGFMNSPF
+1356 EDFGFMNSPF

-1393 KYLKSNEDLLSLDNH
+1393 KYLTSNEDLLSLDNH

-1417 IDTYYIDVSIKY
+1417 VDTYYIDVSIKY

-1443 QQSVFRLNDYGK
+1443 QQSVFRINDYGK
-1455 YFLDTPLGRLGA
+1455 YFLDTPLGRLAA

-1473 ITRSALDISPGEIE
+1473 ITRSALDISPAEIE
-1487 KLSKPRMGADQLES
+1487 KLSKPRIGADQLES
-1501 ALRPIADELVEKYDD
+1501 SLRPIADELVEKYDD

-1538 PEITVREL
+1538 PEVTVREL

-1559 ARQADIALGGY
+1559 SRQADISLGGY

-1613 KLDEVTAGVNKRR
+1613 KLDEVTAGINKRR

-1631 FRDNMTREYGPDVV
+1631 FRDNMLREYGPDVV

-1654 TDITKKTMITAREA
+1654 TEITKKTKINAREA
-1668 EIILAR
+1668 ETILAR

-1718 LTDLFTAAAGD
+1718 LTDLLAAAAGD

-1762 FGRGNPFFRQIL
+1762 FGKGNPFFRQIL

-1825 DQEKAAVAAIS
+1825 DQEKAAVSAIS

-1940 PTIGLWG
+1940 PTIGLW
-1947 RALAESGIPES
+1947 S
-1958 KAREIAAAAHGVF
+1958 KAVAEAGMSETQARAIAAAAHGVF

-2017 PWMLKMMF
+2017 PWMLKMLF

-2049 IVDANTDRGFMTSV
+2049 IVDANTDRGFMTTI

-2093 KGVLEPAQ
+2093 KGVLTPAQ
-2101 RNQPLTFEQ
+2101 QNKPLDFAQ
-2110 LSKVPPLVGETIIRG
+2110 LSKIPELVGETVIRG
-2125 TVLGQ
+2125 TILGQ
-2130 GAALLGGVGALG
+2130 GGALLGGVGAFG
-2142 NAIEEDLSDIQLDVN
+2142 DAVENDLEDIQLDVN